1 MADGDIEAPAPP
13 PPGAPPGPPDGG
25 EGDGGAARPAPTRI
39 DAPENYSFLTTEVI
53 KSMCTMFEEESKGQS
68 NRELHADFL
77 SLFESAP
84 ELTLGPEIGSAI
96 KRRNATDALCLVPRD
111 VDAAAAAQL
120 TAPHFPRGR
129 QPQRRADRPRWRTQ
143 RRRLDV
149 RLRTRARA
157 ATTSRCTPRWRT

>member
-1 MADGDIEAPAPP
+1 LIEEALWGTSRGRTLVGRRF
-13 PPGAPPGPPDGG
+13 GA
-25 EGDGGAARPAPTRI
+25 
-39 DAPENYSFLTTEVI
+39 
-53 KSMCTMFEEESKGQS
+53 
-68 NRELHADFL
+68 H
-77 SLFESAP
+77 
-84 ELTLGPEIGSAI
+84 
-96 KRRNATDALCLVPRD
+96 DALCLVPRD